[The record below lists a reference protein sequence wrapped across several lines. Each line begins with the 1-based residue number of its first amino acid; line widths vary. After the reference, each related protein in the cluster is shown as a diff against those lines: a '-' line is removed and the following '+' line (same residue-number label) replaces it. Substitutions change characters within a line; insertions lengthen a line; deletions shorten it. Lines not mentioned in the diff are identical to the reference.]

1 MNMKYIS
8 LLAIS
13 LLPILASAQ
22 QIIVCD
28 SNTTFCVFPHDSV
41 HYSLKFDGIVRS
53 TEIPSAVTVDQF
65 FLQYLFVD
73 KGKFIRD
80 GEDNSDLSILT
91 RTALNE
97 CEYLTSIYK
106 KKINVVFQ
114 KVPMGTNDVLL
125 WYYEMPRKMK
135 GDVSA
140 QLYANMIVG
149 NDIFGLY
156 TPQFED
162 LEFNEV
168 RDFLLDAMSSLATVR
183 DIDGICAPK
192 APSRLPVNK

>member
-13 LLPILASAQ
+13 LLPILVSAQ

-28 SNTTFCVFPHDSV
+28 SNTTYWVFPHDSV
-41 HYSLKFDGIVRS
+41 DYSLKFDGEVQS
-53 TEIPSAVTVDQF
+53 TELPSAVTVDKY

-73 KGKFIRD
+73 KGKFIQA

-91 RTALNE
+91 RSALNE
-97 CEYLTSIYK
+97 CDYLTSIYK

-114 KVPMGTNDVLL
+114 KVPLGNQDVLL

-135 GDVSA
+135 GNVNV
-140 QLYANMIVG
+140 QLYANMVVG
-149 NDIFGLY
+149 DDIFGLY

-162 LEFNEV
+162 LEFNLV
-168 RDFLLDAMSSLATVR
+168 RDFLMDAMSSLEAVS
-183 DIDGICAPK
+183 DIHGLCAPK
-192 APSRLPVNK
+192 PPSRLPVNK